1 MTVHHADF
9 AVAVTQQ
16 VEVTTRD
23 GINGRVIALGWWT
36 EPEASR
42 DPEFLS
48 TGTLYLVVDPK
59 MPRPVWVPEG
69 DLVAVR
75 MV

>member
-1 MTVHHADF
+1 MIQPADF

-16 VEVTTRD
+16 VEVTTKD
-23 GINGRVIALGWWT
+23 GVNGRVIALGWWT
-36 EPEASR
+36 ESEVAR

-48 TGTLYLVVDPK
+48 SGTLYLVVDPK
-59 MPRPVWVPEG
+59 KPRPLWVPEG